1 MKEAHIFILNFLF
14 ECNEK
19 VQVSKTYSQG
29 HHKKILTETYFLKN
43 LHLNNKKNLY
53 IPKNYDINTNMKR
66 KLQKGGIFVE
76 ENLEKETKKVL
87 VVDDEQAIID
97 VLVYNLQKEG
107 YETLEATDGV
117 TAVNIALEQK
127 PDLMLLDIMLPKMD
141 GLTVCKRVKNY
152 LNIPIL
158 MLTAK
163 DAEIDKI
170 VGLELGADD
179 YITKPFSVRE
189 LMARVKANLRKNE
202 ISSIVKETIP
212 EATETEKNAENVIK
226 VNDIE
231 LDLDRFEVKV
241 RGEIIDLTLREFEV
255 LKFLASQPGQVVTRE
270 TLLEKVWGYEY
281 YGDIRTVDV
290 TVRRIREKIE
300 ANPKEPRY
308 LKVVW
313 GIGYKIEKI

>member
-1 MKEAHIFILNFLF
+1 MEENTEKEI
-14 ECNEK
+14 
-19 VQVSKTYSQG
+19 
-29 HHKKILTETYFLKN
+29 KKIL
-43 LHLNNKKNLY
+43 
-53 IPKNYDINTNMKR
+53 I
-66 KLQKGGIFVE
+66 
-76 ENLEKETKKVL
+76 
-87 VVDDEQAIID
+87 VDDEQAIID
-97 VLVYNLQKEG
+97 VLVYNLKKEG

-117 TAVNIALEQK
+117 TAVNMALEQK
-127 PDLMLLDIMLPKMD
+127 PDLMLLDIMLPKLD
-141 GLTVCKRVKNY
+141 GLSVCKRVKNY

-202 ISSIVKETIP
+202 IANIRKEEDNTV
-212 EATETEKNAENVIK
+212 EEFNGKSENKIK
-226 VNDIE
+226 VNDLE

-255 LKFLASQPGQVVTRE
+255 LKFLAGQPGQVVTRE
-270 TLLEKVWGYEY
+270 TLLEKAWGYEY

-300 ANPKEPRY
+300 KDTSAPKILITKRG
-308 LKVVW
+308 V
-313 GIGYKIEKI
+313 GYYIATK

>member
-1 MKEAHIFILNFLF
+1 M
-14 ECNEK
+14 
-19 VQVSKTYSQG
+19 
-29 HHKKILTETYFLKN
+29 
-43 LHLNNKKNLY
+43 
-53 IPKNYDINTNMKR
+53 
-66 KLQKGGIFVE
+66 E
-76 ENLEKETKKVL
+76 ENLDKEVKKVL
-87 VVDDEQAIID
+87 IVDDEQAIID
-97 VLVYNLQKEG
+97 VLVYNLKKEG
-107 YETLEATDGV
+107 YETLEATDGI
-117 TAVNIALEQK
+117 TAVNMALEEK
-127 PDLMLLDIMLPKMD
+127 PDLMLLDIMLPKLD
-141 GLTVCKRVKNY
+141 GLSVCKRVKNY

-202 ISSIVKETIP
+202 MSNVQKEPIKP
-212 EATETEKNAENVIK
+212 IEEIETKKENSIK
-226 VNDIE
+226 VNDLE

-255 LKFLASQPGQVVTRE
+255 LKFLASQPGQVITRE

-300 ANPKEPRY
+300 KDTSSPKILITKRG
-308 LKVVW
+308 V
-313 GIGYKIEKI
+313 GYYIATKK

>member
-1 MKEAHIFILNFLF
+1 M
-14 ECNEK
+14 
-19 VQVSKTYSQG
+19 
-29 HHKKILTETYFLKN
+29 
-43 LHLNNKKNLY
+43 
-53 IPKNYDINTNMKR
+53 
-66 KLQKGGIFVE
+66 E
-76 ENLEKETKKVL
+76 ENLEKDVKKVL
-87 VVDDEQAIID
+87 IVDDEQAIID
-97 VLVYNLQKEG
+97 VLVYNLKKEG
-107 YETLEATDGV
+107 YETLEATDGL
-117 TAVNIALEQK
+117 TAVNMALEQK
-127 PDLMLLDIMLPKMD
+127 PDLMLLDIMLPKLD
-141 GLTVCKRVKNY
+141 GLSVCKRVKNY

-202 ISSIVKETIP
+202 ISSN
-212 EATETEKNAENVIK
+212 AKNVDKQSLEQTTDKSESVIK
-226 VNDIE
+226 VNDLE

-255 LKFLASQPGQVVTRE
+255 LKFLASQPGQVITRE
-270 TLLEKVWGYEY
+270 VLLEKVWGYEY

-300 ANPKEPRY
+300 KDTSSPKILITKRG
-308 LKVVW
+308 V
-313 GIGYKIEKI
+313 GYYIATNS

>member
-1 MKEAHIFILNFLF
+1 M
-14 ECNEK
+14 
-19 VQVSKTYSQG
+19 
-29 HHKKILTETYFLKN
+29 
-43 LHLNNKKNLY
+43 
-53 IPKNYDINTNMKR
+53 
-66 KLQKGGIFVE
+66 E
-76 ENLEKETKKVL
+76 ENLEKEAKKVL

-107 YETLEATDGV
+107 YQTLEATDGV
-117 TAVNIALEQK
+117 TAVNMALEQK

-202 ISSIVKETIP
+202 ITNIIKEDPIEEMP
-212 EATETEKNAENVIK
+212 AIEENSDNIIK
-226 VNDIE
+226 VNELE

-255 LKFLASQPGQVVTRE
+255 LKFLASQPGQVITRE

-300 ANPKEPRY
+300 KDTSSPKILITKRG
-308 LKVVW
+308 V
-313 GIGYKIEKI
+313 GYYIATK